1 MTFPSI
7 IFSAPTTSCS
17 LTSHYFGYAIEVSG
31 SSRFGTAA
39 RTKRSPVSVSSK
51 LGVCQVIMSTLAV
64 LSPSK
69 PSNAYAPVARSGFFF
84 PTPRFAH
91 SSDGGVILNSR
102 VFSVPLPRLSS
113 LTPAHPPRTG
123 KIREENKRDKNL
135 RQAGRCKSRVK
146 HHEPTDNS
154 DSNRSNLEHSR

>member
-7 IFSAPTTSCS
+7 IFSALTAYCS

-51 LGVCQVIMSTLAV
+51 LGVCQVIMSTPAI

-69 PSNAYAPVARSGFFF
+69 PSNVSAPVAPGFFIS
-84 PTPRFAH
+84 TPRFAH
-91 SSDGGVILNSR
+91 SSGGGVILDHRAST
-102 VFSVPLPRLSS
+102 SDYPRLSS
-113 LTPAHPPRTG
+113 LTPAHPPQENHR
-123 KIREENKRDKNL
+123 KINHKYKANCEL
-135 RQAGRCKSRVK
+135 GAAG
-146 HHEPTDNS
+146 
-154 DSNRSNLEHSR
+154 